1 MSRKQTQARSP
12 YVIPRP
18 TARCLRI
25 YSIDPSL
32 AQSLDTYGI
41 REAKL
46 EIPWEDTVMGE
57 ESYGQYADDS
67 ERRDELLTPGPCG
80 EYLEVIDYDPAT
92 KTYYK
97 PIDLSDPYIIAQDG
111 LAPSDGNPQFHQQM
125 VYAVCMRTIR
135 NFEVALGRRALW
147 AAKDSQYVRQLR
159 IYPHGLREANAYYSP
174 EKLSLLFG
182 YFQSS
187 PADPTEHLPGGLV
200 FTCLSHDIIVHETT
214 HALLDGM
221 NQNLTEPSNLDVLA
235 FHEAFAD
242 IVALFQHFSIPE
254 VLQFEIARTRGELE
268 TGSQLADLAQEFGK
282 AIGRSGALRS
292 AIGKTPDPALIEEVT
307 EPHQRGAILV
317 AAIFDAFLAIYRK
330 RTRDLYR
337 LATGGTGVL
346 PEGAIHPDLVKRLA
360 GEAAKTSL
368 QVLTICARAL
378 DYLPPVDINFGDYLR
393 ALITADLDIVPND
406 PLGYRVAFMEAFR
419 RRGIFPRE
427 ARSLSEESL
436 RWHGPNITSD
446 DLQPQVYLGRDLSSQ
461 MQSWNLNG
469 NRETIFS
476 RIRDAKETA
485 KGIIES
491 SRVYKQS
498 ILKGLDLGRLDFH
511 VTSIRPVRRV
521 SPEGEFLMDAVV
533 EITQKR
539 PGYLDQTF
547 NQIPF
552 SVPNGEEPDFWFRG
566 GCTLIIDI
574 ETGRLRYCIYKRI
587 DSENRYERQ
596 RAYLGGDSAGSSLA
610 ATYFD
615 TVLTD
620 ETTEVFSFVHR
631 GLDVGD

>member
-1 MSRKQTQARSP
+1 MRRKQTQARSP
-12 YVIPRP
+12 YAIPRP
-18 TARCLRI
+18 TSRCLRI

-41 REAKL
+41 REAKV
-46 EIPWEDTVMGE
+46 EIPWEDTVMEEEMYGFPGE
-57 ESYGQYADDS
+57 AS
-67 ERRDELLTPGPCG
+67 ELHDELLTPGPCG
-80 EYLEVIDYDPAT
+80 EYLEVIDYDPAAG
-92 KTYYK
+92 TYYL
-97 PIDLSDPYIIAQDG
+97 PINLSDPYIIAQDG
-111 LAPSDGNPQFHQQM
+111 LASSDGNPQFHQQM

-135 NFEVALGRRALW
+135 NFEVALGRRAQW
-147 AAKDSQYVRQLR
+147 AARDGQFVRQLR
-159 IYPHGLREANAYYSP
+159 VYPHGLREANAYYSP
-174 EKLSLLFG
+174 EKRALLFG
-182 YFQSS
+182 YFQAS

-221 NQNLTEPSNLDVLA
+221 NQNLIEPSNPDVLA

-242 IVALFQHFSIPE
+242 IVALFQHFSLPE
-254 VLQFEIARTRGELE
+254 VLQFEIARTRGRLE
-268 TGSQLADLAQEFGK
+268 TDNQLADLAKEFGR

-292 AIGKTPDPALIEEVT
+292 AIGKTPDPARIEQVT

-317 AAIFDAFLAIYRK
+317 AAVFDAFLAIYQK

-360 GEAAKTSL
+360 DEAARTSQ
-368 QVLTICARAL
+368 QVLTICIRAL
-378 DYLPPVDINFGDYLR
+378 DYLPPVDITFGDYLR
-393 ALITADLDIVPND
+393 ALITADLDVVPHD

-436 RWHGPNITSD
+436 RWHGPNITSE
-446 DLQPQVYLGRDLSSQ
+446 DLKPQVYLGRDLSNQ

-469 NRETIFS
+469 NRDAIFS
-476 RIRDAKETA
+476 RIHDVKETA
-485 KGIIES
+485 KSIIES
-491 SRVYKQS
+491 SRGYKQR
-498 ILKGLDLGRLDFH
+498 IMEGLDLDNFGFE
-511 VTSIRPVRRV
+511 VNSIRPVRRV

-533 EITQKR
+533 EIAQKR
-539 PGYLDQTF
+539 PGYLDKDFYQT
-547 NQIPF
+547 PF
-552 SVPNGEEPDFWFRG
+552 SVPDGEEPDFWFRG
-566 GCTLIIDI
+566 GCTLIIDM

-587 DSENRYERQ
+587 DSQTRYERQ
-596 RAYLGGDSAGSSLA
+596 RAYLGGENAGPSLT

-615 TVLTD
+615 TALTD

-631 GLDVGD
+631 GLDAGD